1 MKWLRIVQGGAER
14 TPTFLKVTGKGVV
27 GKGGAGGGNGS
38 DGSSSCQQTPSVGPV
53 NIAASL
59 SRLSL
64 KTTIL

>member
-38 DGSSSCQQTPSVGPV
+38 DGSSSCQ
-53 NIAASL
+53 
-59 SRLSL
+59 
-64 KTTIL
+64 